1 MANEEWLKQ
10 HEKECNVKRKRNY
23 IHLTHPLIK
32 FRKNFFYI
40 FLYELPRTLKEA
52 ILLSNFRTFFN
63 QSYVI
68 YEIMLKTMPAGSL
81 RHQLSKVT

>member
-23 IHLTHPLIK
+23 THPLIK

-52 ILLSNFRTFFN
+52 MLLSNFRTFFN